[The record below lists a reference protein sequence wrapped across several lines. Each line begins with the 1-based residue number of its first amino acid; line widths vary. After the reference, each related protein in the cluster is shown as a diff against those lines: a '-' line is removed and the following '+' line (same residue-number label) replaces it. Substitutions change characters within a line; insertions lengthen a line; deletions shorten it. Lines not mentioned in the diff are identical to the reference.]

1 MQLSFNKL
9 SSLIFLVF
17 LWAFVTFFMFFI
29 VLDTSISITGQLFAV
44 IIATTLCL
52 PVAWFIAQKLVPR
65 YIYNKRIS
73 AFILVV
79 SVIIII
85 SSVSILMLSLL
96 VLQMVS
102 NAPFFRSYSI
112 TFFLIFVTLFVNI
125 IFTSI
130 ACVGRIMYDRYYI
143 EEKML
148 DAIKEKVTSE
158 YLLIEEKKQKQ
169 RELKEQE
176 EKERKRIA
184 AELHDNLGVQA
195 NAILHNSTLLN
206 FEKENNK
213 NIVTNLQDT
222 AKEMLVNLRET
233 LWAMKTTDVTAT
245 DLWLR
250 IINFMKQMG
259 RYYTHVSFDLEGTP
273 PKDFIIPSKKALNIV
288 LVLQE
293 TINNAVKHSEAKKI
307 TAKSIISNSG
317 WQVHIEDD
325 GKGFE
330 LEKVKQK
337 AESYGITNIQE
348 RAKTGGF
355 IYSVESVL
363 QKGTTA
369 VITITE

>member
-1 MQLSFNKL
+1 MHLSFNKL
-9 SSLIFLVF
+9 SSIVFLIF

-29 VLDTSISITGQLFAV
+29 VLDTSISITGQLLAV

-52 PVAWFIAQKLVPR
+52 PIAWFIAQKLVPR
-65 YIYNKRIS
+65 YIYNKRIA

-85 SSVSILMLSLL
+85 SSVAILMLALL
-96 VLQMVS
+96 MLQMVS

-130 ACVGRIMYDRYYI
+130 ACVGRIMYDRYFM

-148 DAIKEKVTSE
+148 DAIKEKITSE

-195 NAILHNSTLLN
+195 NAILHNSNLLT
-206 FEKENNK
+206 ENND
-213 NIVTNLQDT
+213 NNNAVLTDLQDT
-222 AKEMLVNLRET
+222 AKEMLHNLRET
-233 LWAMKTTDVTAT
+233 LWAMKTADVTAT

-259 RYYTHVSFDLEGTP
+259 RHYNTINFKIEGDAPANVT
-273 PKDFIIPSKKALNIV
+273 IASNRALNMVLIV
-288 LVLQE
+288 QE
-293 TINNAVKHSEAKKI
+293 AVNNAVKHANATNI
-307 TAKSIISNSG
+307 TATAKTDGGKWYISVTDNGIGFDTTLHKNEKNDNYGLTNMQERADASAITFSIISTAG
-317 WQVHIEDD
+317 
-325 GKGFE
+325 
-330 LEKVKQK
+330 
-337 AESYGITNIQE
+337 
-348 RAKTGGF
+348 
-355 IYSVESVL
+355 
-363 QKGTTA
+363 KGTT
-369 VITITE
+369 VSLFV

>member
-9 SSLIFLVF
+9 SSIVFLVF

-52 PVAWFIAQKLVPR
+52 PVAWYIAQKLVPR

-73 AFILVV
+73 TFILVV
-79 SVIIII
+79 SAIIII

-96 VLQMVS
+96 ILQIVS

-148 DAIKEKVTSE
+148 DAIKEKITSE
-158 YLLIEEKKQKQ
+158 YLLMEEKKQKQ

-206 FEKENNK
+206 LETENNK

-250 IINFMKQMG
+250 VINFMKQMG
-259 RYYTHVSFDLEGTP
+259 RHYNHVNFELQGTP
-273 PKDFIIPSKKALNIV
+273 PKEFIIPSKKALNIV

-307 TAKSIISNSG
+307 TAKSIISNTS
-317 WQVHIEDD
+317 WQVLIEDD

-330 LEKVKQK
+330 LEKAKQK
-337 AESYGITNIQE
+337 DDSYGLTNMQE
-348 RAKTGGF
+348 RAKAGGF
-355 IYSVESVL
+355 IYAVESVL

-369 VITITE
+369 FITITE

>member
-9 SSLIFLVF
+9 SSIVFLVF

-73 AFILVV
+73 TFILVV
-79 SVIIII
+79 FAIIII

-96 VLQMVS
+96 LLQMVS

-148 DAIKEKVTSE
+148 NAIKEKITSE
-158 YLLIEEKKQKQ
+158 YLLMEEKKQKQ

-195 NAILHNSTLLN
+195 NAILHNSSLLIETN
-206 FEKENNK
+206 VENKAVVN
-213 NIVTNLQDT
+213 NLQDT
-222 AKEMLVNLRET
+222 AKEMLHNLRET
-233 LWAMKTTDVTAT
+233 LWAMKTADVTAT

-259 RYYTHVSFDLEGTP
+259 RHYTTIHFKIEGEAP
-273 PKDFIIPSKKALNIV
+273 GSFIIPSNRALNIV
-288 LVLQE
+288 LILQE
-293 TINNAVKHSEAKKI
+293 AVNNAVKHAAATTI
-307 TAKSIISNSG
+307 TASGKMEDNGWNISVTDN
-317 WQVHIEDD
+317 
-325 GKGFE
+325 GKGFVSAAS
-330 LEKVKQK
+330 KDPKT
-337 AESYGITNIQE
+337 ESYGLGNMKE
-348 RAKTGGF
+348 RAATSAIALLISSEAG
-355 IYSVESVL
+355 
-363 QKGTTA
+363 KGSCVQLT
-369 VITITE
+369 V

>member
-9 SSLIFLVF
+9 SSIVFLVF

-52 PVAWFIAQKLVPR
+52 PVAWYIAQKLVPR

-73 AFILVV
+73 TFILVV
-79 SVIIII
+79 SAIIII

-96 VLQMVS
+96 ILQMVS

-158 YLLIEEKKQKQ
+158 YLLMEEKKQKQ

-206 FEKENNK
+206 LEKESNK

-259 RYYTHVSFDLEGTP
+259 RHYNHVNFELQGTP
-273 PKDFIIPSKKALNIV
+273 PKEFIIPSKKALNIV

-307 TAKSIISNSG
+307 TAKSIISNTS
-317 WQVHIEDD
+317 WQVLIEDD

-330 LEKVKQK
+330 LEKAKQK
-337 AESYGITNIQE
+337 DDSYGLTNMQE
-348 RAKTGGF
+348 RAKAGGF
-355 IYSVESVL
+355 IYAVESVL

-369 VITITE
+369 FITITE